1 MAICKGGNMGQKKF
15 YINYNWKSFL
25 FGWNYEKGLCF
36 EIKLTFFT
44 FGIGLT
50 DSAKGFGIWRA

>member
-1 MAICKGGNMGQKKF
+1 MGQEKL

-36 EIKLTFFT
+36 EIKLAFFT
-44 FGIGLT
+44 FGLGLT
-50 DSAKGFGIWRA
+50 NSANGFGIWRI